1 MNRLTIKFSILFI
14 ALILSIGF
22 FSACNNT
29 RQSAEEQSPKN
40 VIFSNVV
47 SPAWAKNATIYEVNI
62 RQFSEEGSFNAFSEH
77 LDRLHELGVD
87 ILWIMP
93 IHPIGEIKRKG
104 GLGSYYSVKDYTAIN
119 PEFGTLDDFKNLVS
133 KAHEK
138 GFKVI
143 IDWVAN
149 HTAFDHAW
157 TSTNPEWYKRD
168 EHNEIISPYDWTDVA
183 ALEYE
188 SNPDLWDTMIGE
200 MKFWLNETNIDG
212 FRCDVAGMV
221 PTAFWD
227 QARMELDAI
236 KPVFMLAEDEAQ
248 VDLTQKAF
256 DANYGW
262 EMHHIMNSIAKGTK
276 DVNDIW
282 NYFRKEDT
290 VFAPSVFRMMFT
302 SNHDENSWNGTVFE
316 RLGAAVKTFAVM
328 SYTIP
333 GFPLIYNGQEVGL
346 SHRLEFFEKDQ
357 IIWKDT
363 DGYTEFY
370 TRLNQIKKSN
380 ESLWNADSGGKLV
393 PVETNCPESV
403 LSFIRQKGNN
413 QVLVLLNL
421 SSNVQQLRIDN
432 TELFGTYTDLISEEQ
447 FTIENGQALQ
457 MEAWTYYILQ

>member
-1 MNRLTIKFSILFI
+1 
-14 ALILSIGF
+14 
-22 FSACNNT
+22 
-29 RQSAEEQSPKN
+29 
-40 VIFSNVV
+40 
-47 SPAWAKNATIYEVNI
+47 
-62 RQFSEEGSFNAFSEH
+62 
-77 LDRLHELGVD
+77 
-87 ILWIMP
+87 
-93 IHPIGEIKRKG
+93 
-104 GLGSYYSVKDYTAIN
+104 
-119 PEFGTLDDFKNLVS
+119 
-133 KAHEK
+133 
-138 GFKVI
+138 
-143 IDWVAN
+143 
-149 HTAFDHAW
+149 
-157 TSTNPEWYKRD
+157 
-168 EHNEIISPYDWTDVA
+168 
-183 ALEYE
+183 
-188 SNPDLWDTMIGE
+188 MIGE

-333 GFPLIYNGQEVGL
+333 SFPLIYNGQEVGL

-357 IIWKDT
+357 IIWDDT

-457 MEAWTYYILQ
+457 MEAWSYYILQ